1 MKQHSSAWITRS
13 LLQVLIVLVLSV
25 SHAYSETYI
34 AGQLGAA
41 VPVGSGGLTSV
52 DVNSSFF
59 LSGTTH
65 SDLELSSSF
74 MFGGKVGHY
83 FDSVRWFGLEAEVFH
98 STPHI
103 EQQRHTFQNPA
114 FPGVTPTA
122 TLQGTYLRVLTVA
135 PFNLMFRYPHARVQ
149 PYIGVGPGIFFARI
163 KGEGLAPNSP
173 ASTSDNARI
182 GVNVKAGLEYY
193 MTRHVTAFAEWK
205 FNYTRFNFDDNP
217 ELFPFFFGMNATYT
231 MHFVSFGVG
240 YHF

>member
-1 MKQHSSAWITRS
+1 MKQRHVSKATHGICAITLIISSVILT
-13 LLQVLIVLVLSV
+13 IPN
-25 SHAYSETYI
+25 AYSETYL

-41 VPVGSGGLTSV
+41 VPVGGGALESGGGLTSV

-98 STPHI
+98 TTPHI

-122 TLQGTYLRVLTVA
+122 NLQGAYLRVLTVA
-135 PFNLMFRYPHARVQ
+135 PFNLMFRYPPTAVYRRGARN
-149 PYIGVGPGIFFARI
+149 IFR
-163 KGEGLAPNSP
+163 
-173 ASTSDNARI
+173 SD
-182 GVNVKAGLEYY
+182 
-193 MTRHVTAFAEWK
+193 
-205 FNYTRFNFDDNP
+205 
-217 ELFPFFFGMNATYT
+217 
-231 MHFVSFGVG
+231 
-240 YHF
+240 